1 MKIKNVLP
9 ILLLSGL
16 FLAQSCSKLVNI
28 EKKINSISVIMTMD
42 PTDSGEFSYQTIQ
55 TNALKAEIEKAG
67 IKIDK
72 IKSIK
77 AVVDSVVIL
86 NPDSP
91 VVNFGYFNYVK
102 VSVAGAGFEEKVI
115 TEQSSFPDPNAT
127 TIYPTMKEDIDWVKL
142 LNSSGDVTY
151 KLNGSMRLKTP
162 LKKDMKYCVSFYVS
176 LSEDSK

>member
-1 MKIKNVLP
+1 MKLKIALP
-9 ILLLSGL
+9 ILLLTGL
-16 FLAQSCSKLVNI
+16 FFTQSCSKLVNI
-28 EKKINSISVIMTMD
+28 EKKINSIEVIMTMD
-42 PTDSGEFSYQTIQ
+42 PTDSGEFSYQTVQ

-86 NPDSP
+86 NPNSP

-102 VSVAGAGFEEKVI
+102 VSVSGAGFEEKII
-115 TEQSSFPDPNAT
+115 TEQANFPDPNAT
-127 TIYPTMKEDIDWVKL
+127 TIYPAMKADIDWVKL
-142 LNSSGDVTY
+142 LNSEGDVTY
-151 KLNGSMRLKTP
+151 RLNGSMRIKTP

-176 LSEDSK
+176 LSE